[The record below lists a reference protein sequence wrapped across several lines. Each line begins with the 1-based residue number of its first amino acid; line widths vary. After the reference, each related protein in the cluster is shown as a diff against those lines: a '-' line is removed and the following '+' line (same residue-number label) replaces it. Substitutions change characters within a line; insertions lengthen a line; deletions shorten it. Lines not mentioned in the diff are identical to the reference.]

1 MDAFPVEERLE
12 LVGNA
17 SVVDESA
24 AADVSRGNDS
34 TARQLPD
41 VELVDIT
48 HALHLHT
55 SHPHTRT
62 HSRTDG
68 RARHSRPTADT
79 GRPLRRS
86 CSKLNR
92 KGSSYSIAERRV
104 PELIPVLSSEPAG
117 DVSHKPGARLP
128 LLSARP
134 AVTPRNP
141 QEGCY
146 QFCCLVNSLPDNV
159 ISAPSLSTFR
169 QRLKTFLF
177 QASL

>member
-62 HSRTDG
+62 HSRTDAHDTAG
-68 RARHSRPTADT
+68 LLPTQA
-79 GRPLRRS
+79 
-86 CSKLNR
+86 
-92 KGSSYSIAERRV
+92 
-104 PELIPVLSSEPAG
+104 VLSVDPV
-117 DVSHKPGARLP
+117 VS
-128 LLSARP
+128 
-134 AVTPRNP
+134 
-141 QEGCY
+141 
-146 QFCCLVNSLPDNV
+146 
-159 ISAPSLSTFR
+159 
-169 QRLKTFLF
+169 
-177 QASL
+177 